1 MNSDIEVNDIVRVI
15 DAEETYTKYERWIKE
30 SCPEELKNWNS
41 GYLPSEIYAEDND
54 TELNK
59 FIVVAKAPHL
69 SGDDAV
75 LYLIKSIFYG
85 WDYIVAE
92 PGIEKII

>member
-1 MNSDIEVNDIVRVI
+1 MNREIDINDIVRVI
-15 DAEETYTKYERWIKE
+15 DPEETYDRYEHWIKE
-30 SCPEELKNWNS
+30 NCPEELVNWNS

-69 SGDDAV
+69 SGGKDF
-75 LYLIKSIFYG
+75 LYLIKSVFYG

-92 PGIEKII
+92 PGLERM